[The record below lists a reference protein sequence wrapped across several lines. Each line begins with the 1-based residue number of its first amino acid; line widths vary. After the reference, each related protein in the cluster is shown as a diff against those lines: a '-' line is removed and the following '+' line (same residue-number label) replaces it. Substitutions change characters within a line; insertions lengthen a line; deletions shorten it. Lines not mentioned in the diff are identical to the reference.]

1 MAASNYGALYA
12 QAAQQYDLPPALL
25 PAVAQ
30 VESSGNPNAV
40 SDQGAIGLMQLEP
53 GTAKGLG
60 VANPRDPRQAIF
72 GAAKLLRQNLDAAGG
87 NLTTALKM
95 YHGGTDPKNWGPL
108 TNAYPEQVQAKMTTP
123 TNASPGADAGA
134 AAWQQFAA
142 QYGIDSAPQAAAPA
156 GPGAAIP
163 TNPGA
168 PSASAASRPAASAW
182 DQFAQAHGLDG
193 AQAPG
198 GVQSAQQI
206 DASPVDRFMV
216 GVGHGATTVLESA
229 KELGLE
235 GLQKLGWVPQSVV
248 DNYRHQVADE
258 NALYQSTK
266 PTTGMKVGD
275 FTGQVAAQ
283 VPVFELGGGVLGAAG
298 DGAGNL
304 LTRAGPVGRAA
315 VTGLKLLTGA
325 GVDGAPGVA
334 LRAAAGGVRGAL
346 AGGTSAAL
354 TAAQNPSES
363 LGEQVR
369 QGAEVGGALGGVV
382 GPVLG
387 AGGRALKNALVGP
400 PLDPETALL
409 AQKAGQMGVPLGG
422 AEISGSTPMHYAK
435 ATLDQIPF
443 TGAAARDAAQQSGF
457 NRAVASQI
465 GVDATKLTP
474 AVMSQARDRLGQQ
487 FDAIA
492 ARNPVKVDNQ
502 LLNDLADIDH
512 QASAEMPESAF
523 RPIQKNLD
531 DVIAAGQSGTLTGAQ
546 YQALTRKGTPLW
558 RAMNSPDPNVA
569 HFAGQ
574 IRDALDNALER
585 SASPED
591 LQLLQQ
597 ARGQWKAL
605 KTVEPLVEKS
615 PSGNVSPAALMSQV
629 RQHYGGM
636 AYNGAGD
643 MGDLARIGQ
652 AFLKEPPNSG
662 TAPRAMWTN
671 LLTGGALGAGGLG
684 LADPAAL
691 GSIAATGGKALLA
704 LPALRATSAAIN
716 SGAYRNLL
724 INRALDTYP
733 AWQRAVGAGAT
744 ALDNALV
751 RPGLVPAAL
760 AVSLPHTTPEPVGP
774 LRAMSH

>member
-12 QAAQQYDLPPALL
+12 QAAQQYDLPPGLL

-30 VESSGNPNAV
+30 VESSGNPSAV
-40 SDQGAIGLMQLEP
+40 SDQGAVGLMQLEP
-53 GTAKGLG
+53 STAKALG
-60 VANPRDPRQAIF
+60 VGNPRDPRQAIF

-108 TNAYPEQVQAKMTTP
+108 TNAYPQQVQAKMTTP
-123 TNASPGADAGA
+123 TNANTSAGA
-134 AAWQQFAA
+134 SAWQQFAA
-142 QYGIDSAPQAAAPA
+142 QYGIDSGAPTSADSA
-156 GPGAAIP
+156 PGASANAGRP
-163 TNPGA
+163 
-168 PSASAASRPAASAW
+168 ASAQPAASAW
-182 DQFAQAHGLDG
+182 QQFAQAHGLD
-193 AQAPG
+193 APQPSG
-198 GVQSAQQI
+198 IVQTAEQI
-206 DASPVDRFMV
+206 DASPVDRFVV
-216 GVGHGATTVLESA
+216 GMGHGATTVLQSA
-229 KELGLE
+229 KELGME
-235 GLQKLGWVPQSVV
+235 GLHKLGWVPQSSV
-248 DNYRHQVADE
+248 DAYRQQVANE
-258 NALYQSTK
+258 NALYQATK

-283 VPVFELGGGVLGAAG
+283 VPVFELGGGALGAAG
-298 DGAGNL
+298 DGAANL

-325 GVDGAPGVA
+325 GVDGAPGVV
-334 LRAAAGGVRGAL
+334 LRAGAAGARGAA

-354 TAAQNPSES
+354 TAAQNPGVS
-363 LGEQVR
+363 LGDQVR

-409 AQKAGQMGVPLGG
+409 ARRAGDMGIPLGG
-422 AEISGSTPMHYAK
+422 AEISGSTPMQYAK

-443 TGAAARDAAQQSGF
+443 TGAAARDAAQQAGF

-465 GVDATKLTP
+465 GVDASKLTP

-512 QASAEMPESAF
+512 QASAEMPDSAF

-531 DVIAAGQSGTLTGAQ
+531 DVLAAGQSGSLTGAQ

-574 IRDALDNALER
+574 ICDALDNALER

-591 LQLLQQ
+591 LKLLQQ

-704 LPALRATSAAIN
+704 LPALRATAAAIN
-716 SGAYRNLL
+716 SDAYRNLL
-724 INRALDTYP
+724 VNRSLGTYP

-751 RPGLVPAAL
+751 RPALVPAAL
-760 AVSLPHTTPEPVGP
+760 AAPIPRSTPEPIGP
-774 LRAMSH
+774 LRSMSH